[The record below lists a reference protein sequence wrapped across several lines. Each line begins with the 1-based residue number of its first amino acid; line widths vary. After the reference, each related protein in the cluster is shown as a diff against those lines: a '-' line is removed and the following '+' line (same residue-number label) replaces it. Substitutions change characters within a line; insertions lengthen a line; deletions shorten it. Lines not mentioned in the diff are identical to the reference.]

1 MVGLQVVHLQILT
14 FEPLTSLIHSVIMQ
28 KYLEMIRRGLDHRR
42 IVVVNGKPI
51 GTVVEFYSV

>member
-42 IVVVNGKPI
+42 IVVVNGISI
-51 GTVVEFYSV
+51 GIVVQI